1 MVEISKKAW
10 KQNSG
15 EKDVKSLK
23 KGKQDRWRAY
33 RKSLRMALLISCMTL
48 AGLGIWSVYERIPR
62 SIKLK
67 VGEEQ
72 VLRMGL
78 PVEGEIRKIETGEE
92 AVAAGEQDPSNIPAG
107 SIHIDLSDTVTM
119 RADALSSYRM
129 DLKLFGIIPFKQVD
143 IEVIRDKLVTPV
155 GVPVG
160 IYLKTDG
167 ILVVGVGDF
176 ISLSGREVSPA
187 KYLLKSGDYIL
198 SVDGK
203 AVEDK
208 AGFTRMIEESG
219 GYPVVL
225 SIRRDGEEFTVEVQ
239 PVQNQSGSY
248 KVGIWV
254 RDNAQGVGTLTFV
267 DSEGNFGALG
277 HGINDVDT
285 SIVMEVKGG
294 TLYGT
299 DIIAIKKGRRGEP
312 GEMTG
317 MIEYEDS
324 NILGVIDDNTAQGV
338 FGTCDEAFFSRITGE
353 PIPIGLKQE
362 VETGP
367 AQILCAVD
375 GEPRYY
381 DIVIKECHLDHGNVN
396 RGIELQVTDPE
407 LIALTGGIIQGM
419 SGAPIIQ
426 NGKLVG
432 AVTHVLVND
441 STSGYGIFIEEMLET
456 ETEKSVG

>member
-1 MVEISKKAW
+1 M
-10 KQNSG
+10 
-15 EKDVKSLK
+15 KSLEK
-23 KGKQDRWRAY
+23 ETEGKQSRWRAY
-33 RKSLRMALLISCMTL
+33 RKGLRMALLISCMTFV
-48 AGLGIWSVYERIPR
+48 GLGILSVYERIPR
-62 SIKLK
+62 SIKLR

-72 VLRMGL
+72 VLQMGL
-78 PVEGEIRKIETGEE
+78 PVEGEIRKITGEEE
-92 AVAAGEQDPSNIPAG
+92 AVAAGGQNPSNIPAD
-107 SIHIDLSDTVTM
+107 SIHIDLSSTVTM
-119 RADALSSYRM
+119 RADALNNYRM

-143 IEVIRDKLVTPV
+143 IEVIRDKLVTPA

-160 IYLKTDG
+160 IYLETDG

-176 ISLSGREVSPA
+176 ISLGGREVSPA
-187 KYLLKSGDYIL
+187 RYLLQSGDYIL
-198 SVDGK
+198 SVDGN

-208 AGFTRMIEESG
+208 AGFTRLIEASG
-219 GYPVVL
+219 GAPVVL
-225 SIRRDGEEFTVEVQ
+225 GIRRDGEEFEVEVQ
-239 PVQNQSGSY
+239 PVLNQSGSY
-248 KVGIWV
+248 KIGIWV

-299 DIIAIKKGRRGEP
+299 DIIAIKKGKKGEP

-317 MIEYEDS
+317 MIEYTDS
-324 NILGVIDDNTAQGV
+324 NILGEIYDNTTQGV
-338 FGTCDEAFFSRITGE
+338 FGVCNEELASQITGE
-353 PIPIGLKQE
+353 AIPIGLKQE
-362 VETGP
+362 VEIGP

-381 DIVIKECHLDHGNVN
+381 DIEIKECNLDHGNVN
-396 RGIELQVTDPE
+396 KGIVLQVTDPE

-419 SGAPIIQ
+419 SGAPIVQ

-456 ETEKSVG
+456 GEFKE